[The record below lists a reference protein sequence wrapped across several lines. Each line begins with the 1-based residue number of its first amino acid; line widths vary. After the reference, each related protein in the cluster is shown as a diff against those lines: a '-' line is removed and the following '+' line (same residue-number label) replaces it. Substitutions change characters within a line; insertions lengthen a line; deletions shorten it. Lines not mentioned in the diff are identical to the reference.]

1 MKLIKKG
8 AEAELYLIDWFGYKA
23 VKKVRISKNY
33 RIRSLDMFLRN
44 YRTLNEAKMLINV
57 KRINVP
63 VPAVFD
69 VDLEEFSIIMEFIDG
84 KLLKDLIPQLD
95 DKQLDEIFT
104 NLGCIVGRL
113 HENGFFHGDLTTSNV
128 ILVDKNIFLIDFG
141 LGGSS
146 QEIESFGVD
155 VHLMLR
161 ALESTHHEISKKCF
175 ECFKNGYSSTFDKSK
190 EVFDKVL
197 EIRRRG
203 RYVVER
209 RVKAD
214 IDSLHI

>member
-8 AEAELYLIDWFGYKA
+8 AEAELYLINWFGYKA
-23 VKKVRISKNY
+23 IKKVRVSKNY
-33 RIRSLDMFLRN
+33 RIQSLDNFLRN

-57 KRINVP
+57 KRINIP
-63 VPAVFD
+63 VPTVFD
-69 VDLEEFSIIMEFIDG
+69 VFLEEFSIVMEFIDG

-95 DKQLDEIFT
+95 DEMLDEIFT

-141 LGGSS
+141 LGGVS
-146 QEIESFGVD
+146 QEIEAFGVD

-161 ALESTHHEISKKCF
+161 ALESTHHEISQKCF
-175 ECFKNGYSSTFDKSK
+175 EYFKNGYSSTFSKSK
-190 EVFDKVL
+190 EVFSKVL

-209 RVKAD
+209 RVKAT
-214 IDSLHI
+214 INSFCI